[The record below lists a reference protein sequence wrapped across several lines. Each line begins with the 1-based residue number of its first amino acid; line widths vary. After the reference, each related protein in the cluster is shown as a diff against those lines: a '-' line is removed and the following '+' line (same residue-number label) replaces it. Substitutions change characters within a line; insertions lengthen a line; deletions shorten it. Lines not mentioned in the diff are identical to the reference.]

1 MDGDNM
7 IIRVFDQNRAD
18 ICDDLL
24 TRLIRDERQYDD
36 SIDENFVVKDY
47 FRNVIKN
54 KDNILLCYEEDGI
67 IEGYIYLKIV
77 GNDNKK
83 GYLVDG
89 LYVVDEYRKNGIA
102 NRLMDEAMRIVR
114 DTDAKYIDINVLF
127 DNKVAYELYKSF
139 GFNEFKISFRKDL

>member
-1 MDGDNM
+1 M